1 MRRKPQ
7 EIVVWA
13 YYLEMEINSMNSL
26 LKQMFL
32 LMKRMVVGMNVAV
45 DTQAMLKSEN
55 MYFSEKKFKL

>member
-1 MRRKPQ
+1 
-7 EIVVWA
+7 
-13 YYLEMEINSMNSL
+13 MNSS